1 MTPHP
6 ARKRFGQHFLVDQ
19 HLIARIISFVGVR
32 YDDPVVE
39 IGPGLAALT
48 APLLARLAHLYVVE
62 IDRELI
68 ARLRRQYAP
77 ERLTI
82 YAADALTFDFAR
94 LAAEVGTPL
103 RVVGNLP
110 YNISTPLLFHLA
122 AVAGGVCDMHLM
134 LQKEVVER
142 MVAEPGN
149 TTFGRLSVMLQYHFV
164 IERLLDVPP
173 EAFKPPPRVHS
184 AVVRLFPRRAREISA
199 IDVTQFAALVATAF
213 AQRRKILR
221 NSLRGL
227 VGESH
232 LAELGISQTAR
243 AEDLSVA
250 DYVRLANHVQRGPSC
265 GGTQDAG
272 PTRSDP
278 DDRLP

>member
-6 ARKRFGQHFLVDQ
+6 ARKRFGQHFLADQ
-19 HLIARIISFVGVR
+19 HVISRIISCVGVR
-32 YDDPVVE
+32 YDDPVIE

-68 ARLRRQYAP
+68 DRLRRQYAP
-77 ERLTI
+77 EQLTI

-94 LAAEVGTPL
+94 LASEVGAPL

-122 AVAGGVCDMHLM
+122 AVASSVCDMHLM
-134 LQKEVVER
+134 LQKEVVDR

-164 IERLLDVPP
+164 IERLLDVSP
-173 EAFKPPPRVHS
+173 EAFKPPPRVQS
-184 AVVRLFPRRAREISA
+184 AVVRLFPRQERAISA
-199 IDVTQFAALVATAF
+199 IDVAQFAAVVATAF
-213 AQRRKILR
+213 AQRRKMLR

-227 VGESH
+227 LGERD

-243 AEDLSVA
+243 AEELSVA
-250 DYVRLANHVQRGPSC
+250 DYVRLANHLQRDQPC
-265 GGTQDAG
+265 TQAQEAVAD
-272 PTRSDP
+272 RSTP
-278 DDRLP
+278 GERLA